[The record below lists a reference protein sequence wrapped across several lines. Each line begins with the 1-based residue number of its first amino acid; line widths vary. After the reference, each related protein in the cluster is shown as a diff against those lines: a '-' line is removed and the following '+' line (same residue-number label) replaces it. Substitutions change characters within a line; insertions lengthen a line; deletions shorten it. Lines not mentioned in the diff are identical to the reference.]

1 MSARFS
7 KLQEIDLT
15 LDDPAGDEANRVDT
29 ESAGE
34 GGTVELNLV
43 EDPVFVPKWKFWN
56 KPYKF
61 RYDLAAAKRQWTQ
74 RRLCKRCRCT
84 VNSWTA
90 IIITLS
96 VFLLA
101 VVISVIISRV
111 ISEPPAETPT
121 SVPSQFK
128 GNLIIQAFE
137 LF

>member
-1 MSARFS
+1 MEGQSSNEEERNLLHTSNNTLSKGEELAFNICNHLEKMSARFS

-61 RYDLAAAKRQWTQ
+61 RYDLAA
-74 RRLCKRCRCT
+74 
-84 VNSWTA
+84 
-90 IIITLS
+90 
-96 VFLLA
+96 
-101 VVISVIISRV
+101 
-111 ISEPPAETPT
+111 
-121 SVPSQFK
+121 
-128 GNLIIQAFE
+128 G
-137 LF
+137 